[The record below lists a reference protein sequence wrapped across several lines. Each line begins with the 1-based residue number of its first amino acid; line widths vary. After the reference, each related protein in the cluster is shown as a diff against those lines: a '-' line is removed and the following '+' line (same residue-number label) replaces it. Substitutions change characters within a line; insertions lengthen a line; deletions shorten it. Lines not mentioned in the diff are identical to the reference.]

1 MPRAKAP
8 ADRDTKPLVRF
19 IKPNKSL
26 NQKQILLFL
35 TITGGLIFFIG
46 VRFVIVGAWPILI
59 FGIIEFLILVFCTY
73 LYVNFTKRKERIILD
88 QQEMK
93 IQKLD
98 DKEIVSD
105 QSYNLYWSNIKTNR
119 DNLTLN
125 YAGQKKIFAK
135 FLNPQRRLKL
145 KKIIE
150 RYKSRLS

>member
-1 MPRAKAP
+1 MKKQI
-8 ADRDTKPLVRF
+8 D

-93 IQKLD
+93 IQK
-98 DKEIVSD
+98 V
-105 QSYNLYWSNIKTNR
+105 R
-119 DNLTLN
+119 
-125 YAGQKKIFAK
+125 
-135 FLNPQRRLKL
+135 
-145 KKIIE
+145 
-150 RYKSRLS
+150 

>member
-1 MPRAKAP
+1 
-8 ADRDTKPLVRF
+8 
-19 IKPNKSL
+19 
-26 NQKQILLFL
+26 
-35 TITGGLIFFIG
+35 
-46 VRFVIVGAWPILI
+46 
-59 FGIIEFLILVFCTY
+59 
-73 LYVNFTKRKERIILD
+73 
-88 QQEMK
+88 MK

>member
-1 MPRAKAP
+1 MKKQI
-8 ADRDTKPLVRF
+8 D

-73 LYVNFTKRKERIILD
+73 LYVNFTKRKERVILD
-88 QQEMK
+88 QKEMK

-105 QSYNLYWSNIKTNR
+105 QSYNLYWSNIKNNR

>member
-1 MPRAKAP
+1 MKKQI
-8 ADRDTKPLVRF
+8 D

-26 NQKQILLFL
+26 NQKHILIFL

-105 QSYNLYWSNIKTNR
+105 QSYNLYWSNIKNNR

>member
-1 MPRAKAP
+1 MKKQI
-8 ADRDTKPLVRF
+8 D

-35 TITGGLIFFIG
+35 TVTGGLIVFIG

-105 QSYNLYWSNIKTNR
+105 QSYNLYWSNIKNNR

>member
-1 MPRAKAP
+1 MKRQI
-8 ADRDTKPLVRF
+8 D

-98 DKEIVSD
+98 DKKIVSD
-105 QSYNLYWSNIKTNR
+105 QSYNLYWSNIKNNR